1 RVSLWLARA
10 RTARLDVARLA
21 PFFLV
26 GLVAGLGTVLV
37 EKHQIGAQGAEWSL
51 SLADRCVLAGRALW
65 FYAAKTLVPL
75 RLTFVY
81 PRWQIDATAW
91 WQWLFPLAAAAVP
104 GVLWALRGRVGRGP
118 LAAGLYF
125 AITLGPALGFA
136 DVLPFPLSFVPDPS
150 QH

>member
-91 WQWLFPLAAAAVP
+91 WQWLFPLAAVAVG
-104 GVLWALRGRVGRGP
+104 GVLWALRVQVGMGTV
-118 LAAGLYF
+118 AAVLYVST
-125 AITLGPALGFA
+125 TL
-136 DVLPFPLSFVPDPS
+136 SDPRRFIYVCTRPC
-150 QH
+150 